1 MKPKLSLVSALLA
14 GAMAFSLAGCAG
26 GEPGGATP
34 DSASGA
40 AEATAAPADAVPQG
54 RWVESTIDT
63 LPQNLYLGDPP
74 ARLDDGSLVAYG
86 RDETTD
92 PTEVVRLTS
101 ADNGVTWQAEPLDW
115 AAQTGGN
122 FGVSA
127 VRGDGACVFFT
138 YVGRSPEER
147 QTCAW
152 LAAPDG
158 TLTELPLPSQIE
170 GLYAVTAAAFVG
182 ENTLAVAPTAVEA
195 GTLPGDLL
203 FYDLETRQIT
213 AWVTLPA
220 VGGAGVVAGAG
231 ISSVQTM
238 LPAADADGT
247 PFLYVTN
254 STGDLLRVDTDGTLA
269 TAQAGF
275 LASP

>member
-34 DSASGA
+34 ASASGA

-86 RDETTD
+86 RDESTD

-101 ADNGVTWQAEPLDW
+101 ADNGVTWQTEPLDW

-122 FGVSA
+122 FGVRA

-138 YVGRSPEER
+138 SVGARPKSARPAPGSPR
-147 QTCAW
+147 R
-152 LAAPDG
+152 
-158 TLTELPLPSQIE
+158 
-170 GLYAVTAAAFVG
+170 TA
-182 ENTLAVAPTAVEA
+182 
-195 GTLPGDLL
+195 
-203 FYDLETRQIT
+203 R
-213 AWVTLPA
+213 
-220 VGGAGVVAGAG
+220 
-231 ISSVQTM
+231 
-238 LPAADADGT
+238 
-247 PFLYVTN
+247 
-254 STGDLLRVDTDGTLA
+254 
-269 TAQAGF
+269 
-275 LASP
+275 